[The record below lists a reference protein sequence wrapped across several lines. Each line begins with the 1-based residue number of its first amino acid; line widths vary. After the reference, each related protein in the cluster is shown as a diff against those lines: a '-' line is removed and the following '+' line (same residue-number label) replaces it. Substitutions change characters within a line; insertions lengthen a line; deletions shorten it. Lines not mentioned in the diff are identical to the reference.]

1 MTQPFSAA
9 LCVDP
14 EIAALFTPEAEF
26 NAMLAFEEA
35 LAKAQALAGLIPAE
49 AATMIALACQRFP
62 QNIEALTARLV
73 KDGVLGP
80 GFIESLRQTLPEA
93 VQKYLHLGATSQDIT
108 DTALMLRLKPY
119 LAVLDARLVALI
131 GALET
136 LCHAQGETRLMAQ
149 TRMQAALP
157 ITVRD
162 KITSWLLPLR
172 RHRERLAG
180 LAPRLLVI
188 QLGGPVGTRA
198 ELGETEAVVAKELAR
213 LLGLGN
219 APCWHTARDNIIE
232 LGVTLALIAGTL
244 GKIGQDAALLAQSE
258 NGALKITGGGASSA
272 MAHKVNPVAAE
283 VLVALAR
290 YTGGLAGTL
299 NQAMIHE
306 NERSGAAWTLEWF
319 VVPPLAMATGRA
331 LNYAIELIPHM
342 RFQLVRGGQ
351 QQQN

>member
-9 LCVDP
+9 LCIDP
-14 EIAALFTPEAEF
+14 EIEALFTPEAEF
-26 NAMLAFEEA
+26 NAMLAFEVA
-35 LAKAQALAGLIPAE
+35 LAKAQAVAGLIPVE
-49 AATMIALACQRFP
+49 AAASIARACHQFP
-62 QNIEALTARLV
+62 QNTALLTTRLM

-80 GFIESLRQTLPEA
+80 GFIDSLRQTLPED
-93 VQKYLHLGATSQDIT
+93 VKHYLHFGATSQDIT
-108 DTALMLRLKPY
+108 DTALTLRLKSY
-119 LAVLDARLVALI
+119 LVVLEARLAALI
-131 GALET
+131 EALEA
-136 LCHAQGETRLMAQ
+136 LCRAQGETKLMAQ

-157 ITVRD
+157 ITVED
-162 KITSWLLPLR
+162 KITSWLRPLR
-172 RHRERLAG
+172 RHQERVAG

-188 QLGGPVGTRA
+188 QLGGPVGSRA
-198 ELGETEAVVAKELAR
+198 ELGEKAALIAAELAR
-213 LLGLGN
+213 LLGLGD

-232 LGVTLALIAGTL
+232 LGAMLALIAGTL

-290 YTGGLAGTL
+290 YAGGLAGTL

-319 VVPPLAMATGRA
+319 VLPPLAMATGMA
-331 LNYAIELIPHM
+331 LNRAIELVLHM
-342 RFQLVRGGQ
+342 RFS
-351 QQQN
+351 